1 MSDEESDFEKV
12 RAEYEEQTDPGTR
25 SDATPKQKQEF
36 KDDLVEALHS
46 RQGEG
51 SQRTVSVWDADMAA
65 FVDAL
70 EEHEDVMD
78 DLGTSLQERLGR
90 DRDAEEIDRS
100 EVLRLLLRVGLN
112 EGKKELAEALV
123 DAKAESARSL

>member
-1 MSDEESDFEKV
+1 MSDEEVDL
-12 RAEYEEQTDPGTR
+12 EELKRQTDPGTR
-25 SDATPKQKQEF
+25 MSSTPKQKQEF

-65 FVDAL
+65 FIDAL

-112 EGKKELAEALV
+112 EGKKELAEAIV